1 MTART
6 IARERAEGRDVG
18 KMTARNIDKVTRFRA
33 HGEEE
38 LESMVERMRKV
49 ETKGRRDMDIKS
61 EEKRWGG
68 KV

>member
-6 IARERAEGRDVG
+6 VAKEREDGREPNE
-18 KMTARNIDKVTRFRA
+18 MTSRNIDKVTRFRRD
-33 HGEEE
+33 GEEE
-38 LESMVERMRKV
+38 LEDMVKRIRELDMGERSNAV
-49 ETKGRRDMDIKS
+49 N